1 MDLRAGTSGFSY
13 KEWKGPFYPAKTKP
27 AEMLRYYATRLPT
40 VEINNTFYR
49 LPTPALLKEWREQ
62 VPDTFRFA
70 VKAPRRITHIKRLA
84 DCAEEIRYLLAT
96 VQELAPV
103 LGSML
108 FQLPPF
114 QRLDLPRL
122 SAFLELL
129 PMDLK
134 AAFEFRH
141 DSWFDDAVYRL
152 LAARNFAL
160 VQSEDD
166 ERSAASLPFTANWAY
181 LRLRKAEYSD
191 AELDAWLERLLG
203 ARLAAAQVFFKH
215 EDEALGPRTAEAF
228 LSRYRGASSS

>member
-13 KEWKGPFYPAKTKP
+13 KEWKGPFYPPKLKP
-27 AEMLRYYATRLPT
+27 AEMLRFYASRLPI
-40 VEINNTFYR
+40 VEVNNTFYR

-62 VPDTFRFA
+62 VPETFRFA

-84 DCAEEIRYLLAT
+84 DCAEEVRYLLAT
-96 VQELAPV
+96 VQELAPL

-114 QRLDLPRL
+114 QRVDVPRL
-122 SAFLELL
+122 ASFLELL
-129 PMDLK
+129 PGELR

-141 DSWFDDAVYRL
+141 DSWFDDGVYEL
-152 LAARNFAL
+152 LAARDFAL

-166 ERSAASLPFTANWAY
+166 ERSAAHLPFTASWAY
-181 LRLRKAEYSD
+181 LRLRKTEYSQD
-191 AELDAWLERLLG
+191 ELDAWLERLVG
-203 ARLAAAQVFFKH
+203 ARLTAAHVFFKH
-215 EDEALGPRTAEAF
+215 EDEAIGPRMAEAF

>member
-166 ERSAASLPFTANWAY
+166 ERSTALANPVGRRHAGCEACPH
-181 LRLRKAEYSD
+181 RLR
-191 AELDAWLERLLG
+191 
-203 ARLAAAQVFFKH
+203 
-215 EDEALGPRTAEAF
+215 
-228 LSRYRGASSS
+228 SRSTRDGRSCGSFRR